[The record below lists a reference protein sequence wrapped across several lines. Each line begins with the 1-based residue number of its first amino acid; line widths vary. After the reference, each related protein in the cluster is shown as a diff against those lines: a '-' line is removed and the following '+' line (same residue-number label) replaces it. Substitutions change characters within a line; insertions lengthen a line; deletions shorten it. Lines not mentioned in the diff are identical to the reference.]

1 MELCLAKILNA
12 LGWWLNFLWIAALKS
27 NLNQYGGKNFFL
39 FILFQSD
46 VNESL
51 VLVSCEGCRSCPYQ
65 SCKWL
70 SACGLHLFEKDD
82 NSDVTRFEQLKA
94 DIKELQSKGVL
105 VKLSYGGEEWGN
117 TDLLGSY
124 QGRV

>member
-1 MELCLAKILNA
+1 M
-12 LGWWLNFLWIAALKS
+12 
-27 NLNQYGGKNFFL
+27 
-39 FILFQSD
+39 
-46 VNESL
+46 
-51 VLVSCEGCRSCPYQ
+51 
-65 SCKWL
+65 
-70 SACGLHLFEKDD
+70 FEKDD

-124 QGRV
+124 QGRVYIHQSDFLNQLLHFYFISIKNF

>member
-1 MELCLAKILNA
+1 MINRTDRNTTWRAKVTYQKPL
-12 LGWWLNFLWIAALKS
+12 S
-27 NLNQYGGKNFFL
+27 
-39 FILFQSD
+39 
-46 VNESL
+46 
-51 VLVSCEGCRSCPYQ
+51 SCAGCGSCPYR

-117 TDLLGSY
+117 TDLLGTY
-124 QGRV
+124 QGRVINQLDFLNQLLHFYFISMKKF

>member
-1 MELCLAKILNA
+1 M
-12 LGWWLNFLWIAALKS
+12 
-27 NLNQYGGKNFFL
+27 
-39 FILFQSD
+39 
-46 VNESL
+46 
-51 VLVSCEGCRSCPYQ
+51 
-65 SCKWL
+65 
-70 SACGLHLFEKDD
+70 FEKDD

-124 QGRV
+124 QGRVYTIQTFPTRYCISIKFSENSRPDTMSFMQLSKLQEQWKNWILME

>member
-1 MELCLAKILNA
+1 M
-12 LGWWLNFLWIAALKS
+12 
-27 NLNQYGGKNFFL
+27 
-39 FILFQSD
+39 
-46 VNESL
+46 
-51 VLVSCEGCRSCPYQ
+51 
-65 SCKWL
+65 
-70 SACGLHLFEKDD
+70 FEKDD

-124 QGRV
+124 QGRVYKYIHQLDFLNHFYFISIKIF